1 MQVDASLQSQ
11 NNCTRTCDGWPN
23 GFASRLTSSRKS
35 QKSRKFHVHTI
46 DLWSACV
53 ELHWGPNGKKNLSTN
68 LSLTRVNSS
77 HHKWVAKQNTARM
90 LHWFTSLFGQ
100 GFKTSQAGLGLG
112 WLGTFEQSHCG
123 HVCVSVLYSDS
134 NLFRFRNSFPLVT
147 KHQKLCRSDKCPYYM
162 ATFISTNRPTFHP
175 FKLKCLLAG
184 NNKWNIDFKKKH
196 YNILSLNSFKL
207 HFGMVLKLWMN

>member
-11 NNCTRTCDGWPN
+11 NNCTWTCDGWPN

-35 QKSRKFHVHTI
+35 QKVVNSTCIQLTCDQLV
-46 DLWSACV
+46 LNCV
-53 ELHWGPNGKKNLSTN
+53 GWPNGKKNLSTN

-112 WLGTFEQSHCG
+112 WLGNFRTEPLWPCSCFSPLLWFK
-123 HVCVSVLYSDS
+123 SF
-134 NLFRFRNSFPLVT
+134 LFP
-147 KHQKLCRSDKCPYYM
+147 KLCHSDKSTLVPLLYGHIYKHPQTNLSSIQTQM
-162 ATFISTNRPTFHP
+162 LIS
-175 FKLKCLLAG
+175 
-184 NNKWNIDFKKKH
+184 WQ
-196 YNILSLNSFKL
+196 
-207 HFGMVLKLWMN
+207 